1 MGSSQ
6 SEVTES
12 HIAFKCKN
20 SFTHKKTVIFFFYRA
35 GIFTNVLVLW
45 SQQRKVFLAEGWAT
59 FFYFFFLQYSFQETI
74 ERKLSTLQSLGL
86 KTCI

>member
-20 SFTHKKTVIFFFYRA
+20 SFTHKKIVIFFFTELGSLQTFSY
-35 GIFTNVLVLW
+35 FDHNNV
-45 SQQRKVFLAEGWAT
+45 K
-59 FFYFFFLQYSFQETI
+59 YF
-74 ERKLSTLQSLGL
+74 
-86 KTCI
+86 

>member
-20 SFTHKKTVIFFFYRA
+20 SFTHKKIVIFYRA

-45 SQQRKVFLAEGWAT
+45 SDHNNVK
-59 FFYFFFLQYSFQETI
+59 YF
-74 ERKLSTLQSLGL
+74 
-86 KTCI
+86 